1 MEREYDWDVHHRG
14 SGKGMTESFFF
25 TLRNGAVHY
34 NELETRVKLLRRK
47 LTGTTKVS
55 TNFLEVMPG
64 HIGIHPPVKMSF
76 VSKVAG
82 QCARAVTR
90 HLSLE

>member
-47 LTGTTKVS
+47 LTGTTKVTS
-55 TNFLEVMPG
+55 ELHGNY
-64 HIGIHPPVKMSF
+64 
-76 VSKVAG
+76 A
-82 QCARAVTR
+82 
-90 HLSLE
+90 